1 MQTPFTSFS
10 LTLLSAGL
18 VYTLAVGNA
27 ADLAAQSGQASS
39 AASTASPTA
48 PPSGRFDMEVRGDFF
63 AGFGGNAERLAR
75 GMARTEEVLAA
86 APDHAEALVWHGSG
100 LLFRSGQAFQ
110 SGDTATGMELFG
122 RGLGEMNRAVALAP
136 DRVGVRIPRGAT
148 LLESTRFMPAAQA
161 EPLLRLAVGDYERV
175 LDLQAAVFSSLGG
188 HAKGEL
194 LFGLADGYARLG
206 DQQKARQYFQRMTRG
221 GRSVTASRVRRG
233 MAGRLRAD
241 GGPVVRPVPLGQ
253 VKALGSSL

>member
-48 PPSGRFDMEVRGDFF
+48 PPSGRFDLEVRGDFF

-100 LLFRSGQAFQ
+100 LV
-110 SGDTATGMELFG
+110 FG
-122 RGLGEMNRAVALAP
+122 
-136 DRVGVRIPRGAT
+136 
-148 LLESTRFMPAAQA
+148 
-161 EPLLRLAVGDYERV
+161 
-175 LDLQAAVFSSLGG
+175 
-188 HAKGEL
+188 
-194 LFGLADGYARLG
+194 
-206 DQQKARQYFQRMTRG
+206 
-221 GRSVTASRVRRG
+221 
-233 MAGRLRAD
+233 
-241 GGPVVRPVPLGQ
+241 
-253 VKALGSSL
+253 

>member
-1 MQTPFTSFS
+1 MKTPFTSFS

-48 PPSGRFDMEVRGDFF
+48 PPSGRFDLEVRGDFF

-100 LLFRSGQAFQ
+100 LVFRSGQAFQ

-161 EPLLRLAVGDYERV
+161 EPLLRLAVGDFERV
-175 LDLQAAVFSSLGG
+175 LDLQTVVFSSLGG

-206 DQQKARQYFQRMTRG
+206 DQQKARQYFDRMTRE
-221 GRSVTASRVRRG
+221 
-233 MAGRLRAD
+233 
-241 GGPVVRPVPLGQ
+241 GGPSPRREYATAWLSGAAPDRVPSCGPCHSG
-253 VKALGSSL
+253 K